1 MGERLSIATQPT
13 KKKFKS
19 VWLCGMIWFVKRLQ
33 SSLER
38 PTSRPCLDIKNHQDS
53 QFAPL
58 WYGTELYAVR
68 GETII
73 CTKWY
78 NTRYPCLC
86 REQRNSGFRPEK
98 TSGRRHLF
106 VLHKGK
112 FPQLG
117 CLRPVSSVQI
127 LFVVNGTTIWVIV
140 TLFFVI
146 YVIYILYKFSLDR
159 LCRRSCLRN
168 CSFRFLHAFA
178 KRVPAVLRGE
188 TTSHNYYTSSC
199 TNSVFVVGVRC
210 PLVVVQ

>member
-33 SSLER
+33 SSLEQ

-58 WYGTELYAVR
+58 WYRERYQSLCGKGTI
-68 GETII
+68 ETI

-106 VLHKGK
+106 FSTRGNSPSYNRMPAAGFICSNIIRRQWNNNMGNCDVVFCYLRNLH
-112 FPQLG
+112 
-117 CLRPVSSVQI
+117 SVQVFI
-127 LFVVNGTTIWVIV
+127 G
-140 TLFFVI
+140 
-146 YVIYILYKFSLDR
+146 SLV
-159 LCRRSCLRN
+159 S
-168 CSFRFLHAFA
+168 
-178 KRVPAVLRGE
+178 
-188 TTSHNYYTSSC
+188 
-199 TNSVFVVGVRC
+199 
-210 PLVVVQ
+210 